1 LVKSDGSNNCPVKV
15 YKVFFPFSFGG
26 FMRESGYY
34 SYVVGELPEGCKLCV
49 KGAKLVLFTTGIC
62 PRDCYY
68 CPLSPWR
75 RGDVVYANERP
86 VNEKREILE
95 EARIQEAL
103 GAGVTGGDPLARLDR
118 TVGYIKLLKENFGKE
133 FHIHLYT
140 TGALATGK
148 TLEKLYDAGLDE
160 IRFHPDLFNPKSKLF
175 QREIENIKNARD
187 FDWEFGGEVPSIPG
201 QGDRIKWYAGFLDSI
216 GAKFLNINELEFS
229 ETNLRALF
237 DRGFK
242 PVSNESS
249 AIKGSLELGIQIL
262 EWGEKNTNLNYHLCT
277 ARLKDAVQLRN
288 RLKRM
293 ARNVARQ
300 YQEMTEDGTLRFGV
314 AEYED
319 LEELY
324 SLLVEEAGVP
334 EEWLYVNKKKKRIEM
349 PEEVAL
355 EIVDAIEGD
364 VRFYII
370 EEYPT
375 WDRIEVERIPL
386 QR

>member
-1 LVKSDGSNNCPVKV
+1 MKD
-15 YKVFFPFSFGG
+15 
-26 FMRESGYY
+26 SGYY
-34 SYVVGELPEGCKLCV
+34 SYTVGELPKGCQLCV
-49 KGAKLVLFTTGIC
+49 KGAKLVLFTTGSC

-86 VNEKREILE
+86 VNEKREIIE

-118 TVGYIKLLKENFGKE
+118 TVEYIELLKENFGKK

-140 TGALATGK
+140 TGALATK
-148 TLEKLYDAGLDE
+148 KALEMLYGAGLDE
-160 IRFHPDLFNPKSKLF
+160 IRFHPDLFNPSSKLF
-175 QREIENIKNARD
+175 RREVENIKNAQD
-187 FDWEFGGEVPSIPG
+187 FDWDFGGEVPSIPG
-201 QGDRIKWYAGFLDSI
+201 HGERIKWYAQFLDSI
-216 GAKFLNINELEFS
+216 GAEFLNINELEFS

-242 PVSNESS
+242 PISNESS
-249 AIKGSLELGIQIL
+249 AIRGSLELGIQIL

-293 ARNVARQ
+293 ARNVVRQ
-300 YQEMTEDGTLRFGV
+300 YQEITEDGTLRFGV

-319 LEELY
+319 LGELY

-334 EEWLYVNKKKKRIEM
+334 EEWLHVNKKKKRIEM

-355 EIVDAIEGD
+355 ELVDAIEGD
-364 VRFYII
+364 VRFYIV

-375 WDRIEVERIPL
+375 WDRIEVERIPIFPK
-386 QR
+386 R